1 MSFKHEHYEMSHVI
15 EYTERAK
22 QRQDVTFTGREPAND
37 YDGKLVDGLWL
48 CKECANIVAELR
60 KKHPDM
66 KIGANRDVRTWSGM
80 LSDAVVYR
88 EGEPYALGRIGHGD
102 IGVSTTDYKYYILS
116 RKLRK
121 ARGGWGRWQNYV
133 KASVEMK
140 TVLKYV
146 KEGFVS
152 YAPAEIAN
160 MSVEEFTKSIRSE
173 RNIASNMTQNAWRQV
188 ASELGN
194 ELRDELCAMVADGY
208 QFRNHKITESIAAYI
223 QAKASKAEVDAKRLD
238 AYFMVVGDSKTTVI
252 EYEGL
257 ESTTKAKEY
266 TEVSTQDIPYDLQF
280 KIASLQV
287 ASPMHYVEDLGMRV
301 SDRTFWVQ
309 R

>member
-15 EYTERAK
+15 QYTDRAK
-22 QRQDVTFTGREPAND
+22 HQQDVTFTGREPAND

-60 KKHPDM
+60 KKHPDL
-66 KIGANRDVRTWSGM
+66 KIGANRDTRSWSGM
-80 LSDAVVYR
+80 LSDVVVYR

-102 IGVSTTDYKYYILS
+102 IGVGTTDYKYYILS

-121 ARGGWGRWQNYV
+121 ARGGWGRWQNYI
-133 KASVEMK
+133 KASNEMK
-140 TVLKYV
+140 NVLKYV
-146 KEGFVS
+146 KDGFVS
-152 YAPAEIAN
+152 YAPAEIAS
-160 MSVEEFTKSIRSE
+160 MSIDEFTQTIRRE
-173 RNIASNMTQNAWRQV
+173 RNVADGMTTGAWRQV
-188 ASELGN
+188 ANTLGD
-194 ELRDELCAMVADGY
+194 ELRDELCAMVAEGY
-208 QFRNHKITESIAAYI
+208 QFKNHKITEGIANYI
-223 QAKASKAEVDAKRLD
+223 ATKAAKAEVDAKRLD

-257 ESTTKAKEY
+257 ECDNKAKGY
-266 TEVSTQDIPYDLQF
+266 TEVKTEDIPYDLQF

-287 ASPMHYVEDLGMRV
+287 AAPMHYVEELGMRV